1 MSGSGVDESR
11 ENGGGVGDARRRKR
25 DAERVRIGKSGRVE
39 ADYLSGC
46 TRRVNAVLAMCGGW
60 TAQTFFASDVSGS
73 ETCAAR
79 ALVFAADED
88 ALEQS
93 LAVWPVP
100 PQNRQR
106 LRLLSKRR
114 CRS

>member
-11 ENGGGVGDARRRKR
+11 KNGGGGRSAPRRKG

-39 ADYLSGC
+39 ADYLSVC

-60 TAQTFFASDVSGS
+60 TAQTFFASEVSGS

-79 ALVFAADED
+79 ALVCAADED

-106 LRLLSKRR
+106 LLSKRH